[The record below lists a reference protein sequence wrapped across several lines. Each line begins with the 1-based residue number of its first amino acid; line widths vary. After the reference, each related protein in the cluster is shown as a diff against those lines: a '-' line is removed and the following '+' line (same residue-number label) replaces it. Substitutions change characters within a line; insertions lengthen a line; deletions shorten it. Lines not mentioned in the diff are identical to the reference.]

1 MIKCAK
7 PIQFAAKGRN
17 HLATHHTT
25 LSLII
30 YPSLHNMECFIPQ
43 SITLTLNQWKQTRL
57 WSSFE
62 GFERRVTVIKD
73 STSLRTGE
81 LIQITQNQSNIFM
94 YVINKSTEWAALKKR
109 KKKPKALLKNQFY
122 SFCFHWLSFRFIDWD
137 GKYLVVWVNT
147 DFCFLNIYAL
157 IKKNNWVCRTYKEI
171 KRNDVMCVSV
181 CKPIFG
187 LWDLDLFFQTW
198 I

>member
-109 KKKPKALLKNQFY
+109 KKKTQGLVEEPVLQLLLSLVKLSIYWLRWKILSGVGQHWLLLLK
-122 SFCFHWLSFRFIDWD
+122 
-137 GKYLVVWVNT
+137 YLCIN
-147 DFCFLNIYAL
+147 
-157 IKKNNWVCRTYKEI
+157 KKK
-171 KRNDVMCVSV
+171 
-181 CKPIFG
+181 
-187 LWDLDLFFQTW
+187 
-198 I
+198 